1 MPDERSETSGVAS
14 SLSHWDVLGLPGQ
27 IQSASF
33 LTVPLAHQYR
43 LIVDVLAERQS
54 VSLTGV
60 PHDELAALVR
70 SRLPARSAAELMD
83 DLNLDTRL
91 ASLEGWGTVE
101 SWQDRAETEA
111 DFLRNRSRYQL
122 TEAGAFLHRM
132 VEQMESDVGAGS
144 TAALMAPGSL
154 ADRLTATLAAIEAG
168 DFVAAS
174 TEYAQVET
182 TLASMSGAA
191 ASWQSKLA
199 AVLGGPPEEAR
210 ITRLLETI
218 LAYVEAWG
226 SGVDAYSSLI
236 ADAVPR
242 LAAQPAEVWRRLALA
257 RVQTSAPAEAV
268 DEAVAELTQVLQT
281 LEHWFCA
288 QTPQAQRLRRQMRDA
303 ISPVLRSHRTLL
315 AVGGTVSRKADLVRL
330 AHAIEAAPDAAQAW
344 QLWTS
349 ATSLFAARHL
359 RVRSADPDRPLQTSV
374 WDAAPAAV
382 SSRLRA
388 QGQRSLLGAAPRMV
402 DTSAARAAARALAAR
417 DRADLAR
424 AEAALAERS
433 GTELSSWGPLTSIE
447 TRLFLDLLSSA
458 RNARQPDGSLVG
470 VSPDGR
476 WRLRIR
482 PSTPA
487 RTAILHTPDGRLAL
501 ADARVEITP

>member
-1 MPDERSETSGVAS
+1 MPDEPSDKNGVS
-14 SLSHWDVLGLPGQ
+14 SLLSPWDVLGLPGQ
-27 IQSASF
+27 LQSASF
-33 LTVPLAHQYR
+33 LTAPLAHQYR
-43 LIVDVLAERQS
+43 LIVDVLAARQS

-60 PHDELAALVR
+60 PHDELEALVK

-83 DLNLDTRL
+83 ELNLDMRL
-91 ASLEGWGTVE
+91 SSLESWGTVE

-122 TEAGAFLHRM
+122 TEAGAFLHHM
-132 VEQMESDVGAGS
+132 VEEMESDAGAGS

-154 ADRLTATLAAIEAG
+154 ADRLEATLAAIKAR
-168 DFVAAS
+168 DFLAAS
-174 TEYAQVET
+174 TEYAQVEV
-182 TLASMSGAA
+182 TLANMSGAA
-191 ASWQSKLA
+191 RNWQSKLA
-199 AVLGGPPEEAR
+199 AALGGPPEETR

-236 ADAVPR
+236 SDAVPR
-242 LAAQPAEVWRRLALA
+242 LVAQPADVWRRLALA
-257 RVQTSAPAEAV
+257 RVQTSAPPETV
-268 DEAVAELTQVLQT
+268 DETVMELAKVLQT

-288 QTPQAQRLRRQMRDA
+288 PTPQAQRLRRQMRDA

-330 AHAIEAAPDAAQAW
+330 AHAIEAAPDAEAAW
-344 QLWTS
+344 QVWAS

-359 RVRSADPDRPLQTSV
+359 RVRSAEPDRPLQTSV

-382 SSRLRA
+382 STRLRA
-388 QGQRSLLGAAPRMV
+388 QGQRSLLGAAPRMA
-402 DTSAARAAARALAAR
+402 DTSAARAAARAQAAH

-424 AEAALAERS
+424 AEAALAARS
-433 GTELSSWGPLTSIE
+433 GTDLSTWGPLTAIE
-447 TRLFLDLLSSA
+447 AQLLLDLLSSA
-458 RNARQPDGSLVG
+458 RNARQPDGSLIG

-476 WRLRIR
+476 WRLRLQ
-482 PSTPA
+482 PSVPS

-501 ADARVEITP
+501 ADARIEITP

>member
-1 MPDERSETSGVAS
+1 MPDEQPEAREGHS
-14 SLSHWDVLGLPGQ
+14 SLLPWDVLGLPGQ
-27 IQSASF
+27 VQSASF
-33 LTVPLAHQYR
+33 LTAPLAHQYR

-60 PHDELAALVR
+60 PHDELAALI
-70 SRLPARSAAELMD
+70 SMRLPPASALELMD
-83 DLNLDTRL
+83 DLNLDSRL
-91 ASLEGWGTVE
+91 TSLVGWGTVE
-101 SWQDRAETEA
+101 SWQDRAETET

-132 VEQMESDVGAGS
+132 VAELEADVGAGS

-154 ADRLTATLAAIEAG
+154 ADRLAATLDAIAAH

-199 AVLGGPPEEAR
+199 AALGGPPEEAR

-226 SGVDAYSSLI
+226 SGVDAYSSQI
-236 ADAVPR
+236 ADSVPR
-242 LAAQPAEVWRRLALA
+242 LAAQPADVWRRLALA
-257 RVQTSAPAEAV
+257 RVQTSAPQEVVEEAM
-268 DEAVAELTQVLQT
+268 AELAEVLRT
-281 LEHWFCA
+281 LEHWFCV
-288 QTPQAQRLRRQMRDA
+288 QMPQAQRLRRQMRDA

-330 AHAIEAAPDAAQAW
+330 AHAIEAAPDVGQAW
-344 QLWTS
+344 ELWRA

-359 RVRSADPDRPLQTSV
+359 RVRAPDPDRPLQTSV

-388 QGQRSLLGAAPRMV
+388 QGQRSLLGAAPRMA
-402 DTSAARAAARALAAR
+402 DTTAARAAARQLAAR

-424 AEAALAERS
+424 GEAALAERS
-433 GTELSSWGPLTSIE
+433 GTDLSNWRPLTSVE
-447 TRLFLDLLSSA
+447 ARLFLEMLSSA
-458 RNARQPDGSLVG
+458 RNDRQPDGSLIG
-470 VSPDGR
+470 ISPDGR

-482 PSTPA
+482 PVAPA
-487 RTAILHTPDGRLAL
+487 RTAILRTPDGRLAL